1 MLYLNLENLHS
12 IIAIDEDS
20 TDLVLAS
27 TTPFDDTG
35 FVYVGGEIIE
45 FAKTD
50 ATTLKIMKRAV
61 VDVYRLQML
70 VDQ

>member
-1 MLYLNLENLHS
+1 MLCLNQKKSKLTS
-12 IIAIDEDS
+12 IAIDEDS

-50 ATTLKIMKRAV
+50 ATTLKNK
-61 VDVYRLQML
+61 
-70 VDQ
+70 